1 MTLPLESVTC
11 DSFAPFIG
19 RTFIVTAGDACVEME
34 LSEVKSLGHK
44 RPDAPRD
51 PFSLAFRGAP
61 GLRLPQG
68 IYHMACEGFGE
79 IEPFITQNADGSGG
93 SEFEAIFT

>member
-1 MTLPLESVTC
+1 MTLPLESVARET
-11 DSFAPFIG
+11 FAPFIG
-19 RTFIVTAGDACVEME
+19 RSFIVTAGDARIEME
-34 LSEVKSLGHK
+34 LSEVKALGHK

-51 PFSLAFRGAP
+51 PFSLTFRGAP

-68 IYHMACEGFGE
+68 IYHMSCEGLGE
-79 IEPFITQNADGSGG
+79 IEPFITQNAGGSGG